1 MNTQRAVVL
10 GLALVAAIAAAFMVR
25 GLIGGGTQQSQARPA
40 PPPIQMSDVLVA
52 STNLQPGQKLTQ
64 DQVRWQK
71 WPATAVDST
80 FITNTTQS
88 PGNDTRRGAG
98 FRVSILSGQPITNNA
113 IVHADAAGFMAAILN
128 PGMRAVSIGVSVD
141 SGAGGFILPNDR
153 VDLLLTQKMEGSPP
167 RVRVSTVLSD
177 IRVLAMDQTFTQEK
191 DTKSVV
197 AKTATLE
204 LTPDQA
210 EIVARAAG
218 MGVLALSLR
227 SLDEQANAGAPAPI
241 SGGGS
246 AKKTADTAANEPVTI
261 YRYGIGR
268 PDTSTEGGKAQ

>member
-1 MNTQRAVVL
+1 MNTQRAIVL

-25 GLIGGGTQQSQARPA
+25 GLIGGGAQQVQARAAQPA
-40 PPPIQMSDVLVA
+40 IQMRDVLVA
-52 STNLQPGQKLTQ
+52 TTNLQPGQKLTE
-64 DQVRWQK
+64 DLVRWQK

-80 FITNTTQS
+80 FIANTGGS
-88 PGNDTRRGAG
+88 PIADIVKGTVVRSP
-98 FRVSILSGQPITNNA
+98 VLSGQPLTNNV

-153 VDLLLTQKMEGSPP
+153 VDLLLTQKLEGSPP

-227 SLDEQANAGAPAPI
+227 SLDEQAGAAAPAPI
-241 SGGGS
+241 SGGGG
-246 AKKTADTAANEPVTI
+246 KKNADTAANEPVTI

-268 PDTSTEGGKAQ
+268 PDTSTDGGKAQ